1 MGVFFTQIRVI
12 FNQPSKCK
20 SSITGCVFTNLGQ
33 WQYFCMIHKTFIQ
46 RWLFLN
52 ICVLSFFVCTLRWR
66 IYIILEC
73 SGKLFSN
80 IKFMC
85 SAFQHLITN
94 GKFLFLNFCIVMTQ
108 VSSESYIIIDQVLV
122 QRHLCRADFRG
133 NIFNSAPGR
142 DVFAFNT
149 PTRSLCSASVNPQW
163 ILFVLFVVGRRPGD
177 QIVNKTIYQICQNG
191 IPI

>member
-1 MGVFFTQIRVI
+1 
-12 FNQPSKCK
+12 
-20 SSITGCVFTNLGQ
+20 
-33 WQYFCMIHKTFIQ
+33 MIHKTFIQ

-163 ILFVLFVVGRRPGD
+163 ILFVLFFIGRRPSD
-177 QIVNKTIYQICQNG
+177 QIVIKTIYQICQNG

>member
-1 MGVFFTQIRVI
+1 MYLNVSHLFSLKAFESFLFRLSIIGRFFLTQIRVS

-85 SAFQHLITN
+85 SAFQHLITKE
-94 GKFLFLNFCIVMTQ
+94 KFFFFNFHSTPPTGWVESTSWNSVCLSVCPYVITSLF
-108 VSSESYIIIDQVLV
+108 
-122 QRHLCRADFRG
+122 
-133 NIFNSAPGR
+133 
-142 DVFAFNT
+142 
-149 PTRSLCSASVNPQW
+149 
-163 ILFVLFVVGRRPGD
+163 
-177 QIVNKTIYQICQNG
+177 
-191 IPI
+191 PI